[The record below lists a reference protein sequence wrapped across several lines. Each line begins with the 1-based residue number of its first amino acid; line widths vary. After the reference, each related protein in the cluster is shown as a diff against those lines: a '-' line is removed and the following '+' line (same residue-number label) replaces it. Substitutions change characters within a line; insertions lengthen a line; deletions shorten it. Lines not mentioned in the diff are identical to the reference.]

1 MTRADPSLE
10 KRVADL
16 EQQVTELRETLKE
29 LGATPRPVA
38 ETASRRQ
45 KDRPQGARGPE
56 EILSWVDKSYIL
68 PRLATTSFIIVVALA
83 LRTAV
88 DSAAIDRQLGSFLGM
103 LYAFGLIVY
112 GWFAYRR
119 SDMQAPVFTL
129 WGAFIMASVVVEAHR
144 VFDTVPAEM
153 AYLTL
158 LATGVVTTVMSR
170 LNRVALPVFA
180 GTLSMSF
187 GAFAIGY
194 PSPHFPYLAM
204 ALTLANIFAAIATRL
219 LRASW
224 LRWLLL
230 LLTLFMVQIWS
241 LKLAI
246 YLGKLAPDQLDPTIR
261 GFFAAISILATTY
274 AVLAFLG
281 VRGIIQDK
289 VSKFDVILPLMTVL
303 WFAPAGLYVTRLGLA
318 EPPLFGWLGSA
329 GGLGLLLAG
338 LWLAMRQPGGAL
350 GTTPFSSAGGLLL
363 LLSTPSALGHALP
376 AYALT
381 ALLALVLARIS
392 VRQSSS
398 GLRLSSYLLQLFSC
412 LALVLALSSS
422 ELVTPS
428 LVGALSSAL
437 LAAIAFV
444 HYAWAKSHPPE
455 ATGESLAERINQ
467 HDRLGSS
474 LLIAALLS
482 SFFACRVGLYQ
493 LLDVLHMARPAY
505 FSGAQSVMINLTAAI
520 LFILGLLRRDKELRN
535 VAIMVTIIGGAKVF
549 IVDMMA
555 LKGIALLMGVFSF
568 GLVAALASFVIGRWQ
583 KGAAIESA
591 PPPAD

>member
-16 EQQVTELRETLKE
+16 ERQVTELREALKAHDTTAR
-29 LGATPRPVA
+29 LPA
-38 ETASRRQ
+38 ETAPRRE
-45 KDRPQGARGPE
+45 KVLPQTAQGSE

-68 PRLATTSFIIVVALA
+68 PRVATTSFIIVVALA
-83 LRTAV
+83 LRTAA
-88 DSAAIDRQLGSFLGM
+88 DSEALDRQLGSFLGM

-119 SDMQAPVFTL
+119 DDMQAPVFTL
-129 WGAFIMASVVVEAHR
+129 WGAFLMSAVVVEAHR

-158 LATGVVTTVMSR
+158 LATGAVTTVMSR
-170 LNRVALPVFA
+170 MNRVALPVFA
-180 GTLSMSF
+180 GTLGMSF

-204 ALTLANIFAAIATRL
+204 ALILANAFAAIATRL

-246 YLGKLAPDQLDPTIR
+246 YLGKLTPDLLDPTIR
-261 GFFAAISILATTY
+261 GFFAATSILAVTY

-281 VRGIIQDK
+281 VRGIIQEK
-289 VSKFDVILPLMTVL
+289 VSKFDILLPILTVL

-318 EPPLFGWLGSA
+318 DPALFGWLGSV
-329 GGLGLLLAG
+329 GGIGLVLAG
-338 LWLAMRQPGGAL
+338 LWLATRQTGGAL
-350 GTTPFSSAGGLLL
+350 GATPFSIAGGLLL
-363 LLSTPSALGHALP
+363 ILTAPAALGHTLP

-381 ALLALVLARIS
+381 ALLALGLARIS
-392 VRQSSS
+392 SRQSSV
-398 GLRLSSYLLQLFSC
+398 GLRLSSYLLQLLSC
-412 LALVLALSSS
+412 LALVLTLSSS
-422 ELVTPS
+422 ELVSPS
-428 LVGALSSAL
+428 LLGALSSAL

-444 HYAWAKSHPPE
+444 HYAWAKSHPP
-455 ATGESLAERINQ
+455 AVSDESLADRINKQ
-467 HDRLGSS
+467 DRWGSS

-482 SFFACRVGLYQ
+482 SFYACRVGLYQ
-493 LLDVLHMARPAY
+493 LLDLLHLARPAY

-520 LFILGLLRRDKELRN
+520 LFALGLLRRDKELRN
-535 VAIMVTIIGGAKVF
+535 VAIIVTLIGGAKVF
-549 IVDMMA
+549 ILDMMA
-555 LKGIALLMGVFSF
+555 LKGVPLLLGVFSF
-568 GLVAALASFVIGRWQ
+568 GMVAALASFVIGRWQ
-583 KGAAIESA
+583 KEGPAESDQA
-591 PPPAD
+591 PAG